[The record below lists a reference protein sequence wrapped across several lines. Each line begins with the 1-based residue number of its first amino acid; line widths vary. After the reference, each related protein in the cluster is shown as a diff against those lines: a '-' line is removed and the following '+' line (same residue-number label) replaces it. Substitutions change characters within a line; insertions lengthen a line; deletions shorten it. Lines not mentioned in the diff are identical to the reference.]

1 MLRQGGA
8 FEGTRYLSRKSVEQM
23 SQDALVT
30 ATFQPGQGFG
40 LGFRITEDPG
50 AMGNLGSK
58 GDYGWGGAYHSTY
71 WIDPA
76 EGLTVTFMTQ
86 LIPAGGLDTQAKLR
100 ALIYAAVE

>member
-1 MLRQGGA
+1 MPSALISVPMSIIRYISAITRGQ
-8 FEGTRYLSRKSVEQM
+8 FEES
-23 SQDALVT
+23 APT
-30 ATFQPGQGFG
+30 AEFGQGFG